1 MRKSRL
7 INYRTRVNDK
17 NIFLVSI
24 SYQISEWAKKFCYS
38 RESQH
43 WNSMGKTRRKLRQNF
58 ERSDLTSIAWQVKK
72 FLPVDVAPFVSL
84 SFRLILVAS
93 GGGRLNASS
102 TKPTNWLAYF
112 VCFFLRLSHSIST
125 LIDPARS
132 SSSSELDRASS
143 QPKTQLESGFF
154 ALWAPKLMERLKR
167 ERSEKIG
174 TKDSARA
181 TQLKALALAD
191 RLAERPTRTGF
202 ELWGRSCELRRLSE
216 SSRRP
221 ESQRQLQFSSR
232 AEIRSS
238 EMEKKRERIR
248 LHLIGRLDLTPRFF
262 PMSWLLLLAANRL
275 NGFHWHAN

>member
-7 INYRTRVNDK
+7 INYRTRRVNDK

-58 ERSDLTSIAWQVKK
+58 ERSDLSSIAWQVEK

-132 SSSSELDRASS
+132 SSWIELLHSSRLSSNRVFSPFELRNWWKGSRERERDLRKLER
-143 QPKTQLESGFF
+143 KTQLE
-154 ALWAPKLMERLKR
+154 RLN
-167 ERSEKIG
+167 
-174 TKDSARA
+174 
-181 TQLKALALAD
+181 
-191 RLAERPTRTGF
+191 
-202 ELWGRSCELRRLSE
+202 
-216 SSRRP
+216 SRRSYWP
-221 ESQRQLQFSSR
+221 TEL
-232 AEIRSS
+232 
-238 EMEKKRERIR
+238 
-248 LHLIGRLDLTPRFF
+248 
-262 PMSWLLLLAANRL
+262 L
-275 NGFHWHAN
+275 NGQPELV